1 MDYQATKKKVVNW
14 CEELEKEG
22 VISKNDLDK
31 CYKSFV
37 SFGSDTTVKKH
48 PNAKTNKTHSFAMI
62 GKQGEN
68 TLGEDL
74 TKKKYI
80 QCFLKTKYG
89 FSKTNRSGE
98 KIINKDANS
107 KNQNL
112 EEETHRYLSIREGIE
127 DNKQVKTQLFLASE
141 TDKDIILSR
150 FVITLQD
157 NGLYTLMNYGTGNY
171 LKVEA
176 DKRITIDTNNITDG
190 AYFDMKT
197 KGDYLVFSPRVFPE
211 FKLTPKVNTVM
222 LTDGIR
228 PEHNWIIEELP
239 EEEEVELGE
248 TQINTV
254 KIRDKIQ
261 KIIANMVKT
270 RYEYYG
276 YLAQIEFLKIL
287 QNKFRN
293 MVKSNGDVMNALYNR
308 REDATTDERK
318 QLTEE
323 LLQNISYSIKEE
335 LENSELVEIDE
346 EIDNLIL
353 TARKFKALNLNTSD
367 TQINKLISMLN
378 EKIEENK
385 KELESQSQL
394 IGFYNKEQNTINK
407 KSQTVNDNLKEYKTK
422 SKVNDKNY
430 QIISEKKSI
439 LTNEF
444 YYYIA
449 IISLTLIL
457 LGFFSYKLYSRIM
470 GSL

>member
-1 MDYQATKKKVVNW
+1 MDYQETKKKVVNW
-14 CEELEKEG
+14 CEELQKEG
-22 VISKNDLDK
+22 VISKDDLDK

-37 SFGSDTTVKKH
+37 SFGNNTTVQKH
-48 PNAKTNKTHSFAMI
+48 PNAKTNKQHSFAML

-80 QCFLKTKYG
+80 QCFIKTQYG
-89 FSKTNRSGE
+89 FSKTDRSGD
-98 KIINKDANS
+98 KLTNKNS
-107 KNQNL
+107 NLKNQNPK
-112 EEETHRYLSIREGIE
+112 EETHRFLSIREGIE

-190 AYFDMKT
+190 AYFNMKT
-197 KGDYLVFSPRVFPE
+197 KGNNLVFSPRVFPE
-211 FKLTPKVNTVM
+211 FKLTPKVNTLI

-228 PEHNWIIEELP
+228 AEHNWIIDELP
-239 EEEEVELGE
+239 EEEEIELNE
-248 TQINTV
+248 TKINTI

-261 KIIANMVKT
+261 KIITNMIKT
-270 RYEYYG
+270 RFEYYG

-287 QNKFRN
+287 ETKFRN
-293 MVKSNGDVMNALYNR
+293 MVKSNGDIMNALYNR
-308 REDATTDERK
+308 REDASTDERK
-318 QLTEE
+318 LLTED

-335 LENSELVEIDE
+335 LENGELVEINE
-346 EIDNLIL
+346 EINNLII
-353 TARKFKALNLNTSD
+353 TAKKFKAQNLTTSD
-367 TQINKLISMLN
+367 TQTNKLISMLN

-385 KELESQSQL
+385 KELKSQQEL
-394 IGFYNKEQNTINK
+394 IGFYNKEQKSINK
-407 KSQTVNDNLKEYKTK
+407 KSRIINDNLKEYNTK
-422 SKVNDKNY
+422 SNVNDKNY
-430 QIISEKKSI
+430 QIITEKQTI

-449 IISLTLIL
+449 TILLTLIV
-457 LGFFSYKLYSRIM
+457 LGFFGNKLYSRILV
-470 GSL
+470 SI

>member
-1 MDYQATKKKVVNW
+1 MDYQETKKKVVSW
-14 CEELEKEG
+14 CEELQKEG
-22 VISKNDLDK
+22 VISKKDLDK

-37 SFGSDTTVKKH
+37 SFGSDTTVQKH
-48 PNAKTNKTHSFAMI
+48 PKAKTNKKHSFAML

-74 TKKKYI
+74 TKKKYF

-89 FSKTNRSGE
+89 FSKTNRSGD
-98 KIINKDANS
+98 KLINKDATTTNINS
-107 KNQNL
+107 EK
-112 EEETHRYLSIREGIE
+112 THRFLSIRKGIE

-176 DKRITIDTNNITDG
+176 DKTITIDTNNITAG
-190 AYFDMKT
+190 AYFNMES
-197 KGDYLVFSPRVFPE
+197 KGEFVVFIPRVYPE
-211 FKLTPKVNTVM
+211 FKLTPKVNTLI

-228 PEHNWIIEELP
+228 AEHNLSIEELP

-248 TQINTV
+248 NQINTV

-261 KIIANMVKT
+261 KIIANMIKN

-276 YLAQIEFLKIL
+276 YLAQIDFLKTL
-287 QNKFRN
+287 QTKIRN
-293 MVKSNGDVMNALYNR
+293 MVKSNGDVMNVLYNR
-308 REDATTDERK
+308 REDASTDERK
-318 QLTEE
+318 QLTEN

-335 LENSELVEIDE
+335 LENNELVEIDE

-353 TARKFKALNLNTSD
+353 TARKFKAQNLTTSD
-367 TQINKLISMLN
+367 NQINKLISMLN
-378 EKIEENK
+378 EKIGENK
-385 KELESQSQL
+385 SELESQRQL
-394 IGFYNKEQNTINK
+394 IGFYNKEQKSMNK
-407 KSQTVNDNLKEYKTK
+407 QSQIVNDNLKEYTSKTN
-422 SKVNDKNY
+422 VNDKNY
-430 QIISEKKSI
+430 QIISEKQTI
-439 LTNEF
+439 LTNEY

-449 IISLTLIL
+449 IITLTVIG
-457 LGFFSYKLYSRIM
+457 LGFFGYKLYGRIR
-470 GSL
+470 GGL